1 MEREAF
7 VFYKSYYEA
16 AMEMPEKDR
25 YKLYDAIIEYALFER
40 EPDVKGF
47 VKAVFI
53 GIKPTISKSLARSR
67 SGKKGGEANSKRI
80 KNEAEANDKQNESKT
95 EANDKQNESKT
106 EAIKH
111 ETQDIKHETLNMKHE
126 AVKETDAKASAKKFK
141 KPTVEE
147 VRTYCLER
155 HNSVDPEA
163 FVDFYESKGWK
174 VGDQPMKDWRA
185 CVRTWERSES
195 RQTYSKP
202 DDRKGQSRGTDY
214 DAMIAQ
220 SLKPETEAEREE
232 RKRKA
237 ISQNVQQLLGIR
249 EES

>member
-80 KNEAEANDKQNESKT
+80 KNEAEANDKQNGSKT
-95 EANDKQNESKT
+95 EAKRKQTISKT
-106 EAIKH
+106 PILMEAIK
-111 ETQDIKHETLNMKHE
+111 IPLPLPLILPVPLPLSLTLLR
-126 AVKETDAKASAKKFK
+126 FQL
-141 KPTVEE
+141 
-147 VRTYCLER
+147 C
-155 HNSVDPEA
+155 
-163 FVDFYESKGWK
+163 
-174 VGDQPMKDWRA
+174 
-185 CVRTWERSES
+185 
-195 RQTYSKP
+195 
-202 DDRKGQSRGTDY
+202 RK
-214 DAMIAQ
+214 
-220 SLKPETEAEREE
+220 
-232 RKRKA
+232 
-237 ISQNVQQLLGIR
+237 
-249 EES
+249 